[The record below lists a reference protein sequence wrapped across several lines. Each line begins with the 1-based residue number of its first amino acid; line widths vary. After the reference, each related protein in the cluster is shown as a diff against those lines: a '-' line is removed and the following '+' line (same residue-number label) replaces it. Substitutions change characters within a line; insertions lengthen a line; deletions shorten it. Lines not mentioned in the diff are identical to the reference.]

1 MDHKHECY
9 SDNKTSRRKH
19 RRKSLWPWVRQ
30 RHDPSK
36 KKKINETWSKF
47 KTFALQKTP
56 LGDFPG
62 GPVVKTP
69 HFHCTGRGFDP
80 WPGN

>member
-1 MDHKHECY
+1 MNVTVTIKLLEASSGENLHD
-9 SDNKTSRRKH
+9 
-19 RRKSLWPWVRQ
+19 LGLRQ

-36 KKKINETWSKF
+36 KKKGLMRRSKF

-62 GPVVKTP
+62 GLAVKTP
-69 HFHCTGRGFDP
+69 HLIKRNKLFVYVTR
-80 WPGN
+80 